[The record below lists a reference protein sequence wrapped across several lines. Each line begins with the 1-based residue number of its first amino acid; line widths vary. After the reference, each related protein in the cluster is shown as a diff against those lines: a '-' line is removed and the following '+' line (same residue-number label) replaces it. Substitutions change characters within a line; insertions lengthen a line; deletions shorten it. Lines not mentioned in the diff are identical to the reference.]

1 MGFELVYGLF
11 NRIAI
16 KISKLDVASQEGFR
30 MTDPVEFWQVFCNGL
45 IYAYLRKKNPV
56 VF

>member
-11 NRIAI
+11 NRTAI
-16 KISKLDVASQEGFR
+16 KITKLDGASQEGFR
-30 MTDPVEFWQVFCNGL
+30 MTDPVEFWQVFYNGL
-45 IYAYLRKKNPV
+45 IYTYLRKKNPI